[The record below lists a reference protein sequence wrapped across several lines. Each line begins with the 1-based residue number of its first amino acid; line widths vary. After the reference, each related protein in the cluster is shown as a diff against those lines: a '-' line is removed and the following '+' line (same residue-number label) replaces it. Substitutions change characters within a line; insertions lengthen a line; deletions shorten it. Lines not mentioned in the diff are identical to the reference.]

1 MSSVLRVCLRC
12 GNQIGAMRGARAK
25 FCSGICR
32 DKHKKAIQQGG
43 KEPHLDATQKDVI
56 AFEALPLFEAEA
68 EETAEISISE
78 VAERQRRK
86 AVIQQLRD
94 REEDLRIVEK
104 ALAKYK
110 GIGF

>member
-1 MSSVLRVCLRC
+1 MSSEIRLCSHC
-12 GNQIGAMRGARAK
+12 GNRIPCIRGARAK
-25 FCSGICR
+25 FCSSICR
-32 DKHKKAIQQGG
+32 GVYERNVKRGG
-43 KEPHLDATQKDVI
+43 KERHLNATQKDVI

-110 GIGF
+110 GVGL